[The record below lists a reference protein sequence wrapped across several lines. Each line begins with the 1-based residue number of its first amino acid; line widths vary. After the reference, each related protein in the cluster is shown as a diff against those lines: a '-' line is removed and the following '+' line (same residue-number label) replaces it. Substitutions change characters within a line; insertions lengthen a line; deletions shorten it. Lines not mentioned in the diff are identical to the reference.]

1 MRFGKLARMGMM
13 LALIVSVTNCCGPRG
28 SSSLGNQILR
38 LEPGETHRA
47 ETAEVWHSAARYAAL
62 EQELINCAAALK
74 QRDNK

>member
-1 MRFGKLARMGMM
+1 MKFAKLGRLGMM
-13 LALIVSVTNCCGPRG
+13 LALTACATSCCGPRG
-28 SSSLGNQILR
+28 SSSLDNQILR
-38 LEPGETHRA
+38 LEPGQTHRA

>member
-1 MRFGKLARMGMM
+1 MAMM
-13 LALIVSVTNCCGPRG
+13 LGLIVCATSCCGPRV

-38 LEPGETHRA
+38 LQPGQTHRA

-62 EQELINCAAALK
+62 EQELINCAGALK

>member
-1 MRFGKLARMGMM
+1 MKSAKRARMGMM
-13 LALIVSVTNCCGPRG
+13 LGLIACVTSCCGPRG

-38 LEPGETHRA
+38 LQPGETHRA
-47 ETAEVWHSAARYAAL
+47 KTVEVWHSAARYAAL